1 MQRNE
6 DLLLGKLAVR
16 EKVCTQQ
23 QVDECLQ
30 IQSMT
35 GSTAPLGD
43 LLQFKG
49 YLTAT
54 QLKDLLSKQHK
65 KLMTCPPCRLS
76 FTVLTLSD
84 GKMARCPK
92 CKGPLAE
99 SGPEGPTRT
108 DAEFATGR
116 IQGMLPQ
123 LGPRVP
129 HVCIICEECFE
140 EAVDSAGRV
149 RCPGCRSTFTSN
161 RIA

>member
-1 MQRNE
+1 MQRNG

-16 EKVCTQQ
+16 ERICTQQ

-30 IQSMT
+30 MQSMT

-43 LLQFKG
+43 LLLFKG
-49 YLTAT
+49 YLTGT

-65 KLMTCPPCRLS
+65 KLMICPSCRLS

-84 GKMARCPK
+84 GKSPRCPR

-99 SGPEGPTRT
+99 SGREGPTRT

-116 IQGMLPQ
+116 VQVIPPQ
-123 LGPRVP
+123 IGPRVP
-129 HVCIICEECFE
+129 HVCIICEESFV

-161 RIA
+161 RTS